1 MKYNILIVDDH
12 WVVREGLKLILET
25 SDNYLIVGEA
35 EEGEEAIRIM
45 LDKQPDVILLDLN
58 MPGTQWFGYIETY
71 ERATYS
77 YTCHYPN
84 DIQRR

>member
-58 MPGTQWFGYIETY
+58 MPGDSVVWI
-71 ERATYS
+71 
-77 YTCHYPN
+77 P
-84 DIQRR
+84 